1 MVSIDKVN
9 CSRSIRLV
17 LTPNCSISW
26 RDLVIFYIFNCAVLL
41 AIGIFFTLQGLWLV
55 LPFSGL
61 EMLALGC
68 ALYITS
74 RKVYR
79 KEVITLDRRV
89 TRIEKGVQ
97 QVDQSWQF
105 PTPWIRLIDQQPG
118 GESRRRRL
126 VLGSHGNYVEVGDF
140 LDNSDK
146 DRLAFTLK
154 DCIIRG

>member
-1 MVSIDKVN
+1 MVNIVKFA
-9 CSRSIRLV
+9 SRSSVRLV

-26 RDLVIFYIFNCAVLL
+26 RNLVIFYIVNCVVLL
-41 AIGIFFTLQGLWLV
+41 AIGLFFTLQGLWLV

-61 EMLALGC
+61 EMLALGS
-68 ALYITS
+68 ALYLTA

-79 KEVITLDRRV
+79 QEVITLDRRH
-89 TRIEKGVQ
+89 TRIEKGIR
-97 QVDQSWQF
+97 QVVESWQF
-105 PTPWIRLIDQQPG
+105 DTPWIRLIDEQPG

-140 LDNSDK
+140 LDNPEK

>member
-9 CSRSIRLV
+9 SRHSIRLV

-26 RDLVIFYIFNCAVLL
+26 RNLVIFYIANCVVLL

-61 EMLALGC
+61 EMLALGG
-68 ALYITS
+68 AFYLTS
-74 RKVYR
+74 RKVHR
-79 KEVITLDRRV
+79 KEVITLDRQH

-97 QVDQSWQF
+97 RVDESWQF
-105 PTPWIRLIDQQPG
+105 DTPWTRLIDLRPG
-118 GESRRRRL
+118 ISSRRRTL
-126 VLGSHGNYVEVGDF
+126 ALGSHGNYVEVGNF
-140 LDNSDK
+140 LDNSEK

-154 DCIIRG
+154 DCIIRE